1 MCGDHVQGM
10 TAKHGHGEL
19 LLLKLIVAGLQQDLQ
34 ARLAIYT
41 ALCKASSAGAGTAS
55 SKKSMLLQG
64 SVLWRLLT
72 AVRTSSCS
80 VCLQGC
86 SLGIEMLYVEKLD
99 ATLGK
104 YDSLIW

>member
-1 MCGDHVQGM
+1 M
-10 TAKHGHGEL
+10 TAKQGHGEL
-19 LLLKLIVAGLQQDLQ
+19 LLLKFIVAGLQQDLQ

-72 AVRTSSCS
+72 AVRISSCLL
-80 VCLQGC
+80 CLQGFF
-86 SLGIEMLYVEKLD
+86 LRFKLLNVMERLD
-99 ATLGK
+99 ADL
-104 YDSLIW
+104 DQNLFS